1 MLSRRQLLS
10 AGALLPSSLG
20 ATACRDREALRE
32 PGPERAQGLAA
43 NTARRVREV
52 AQLAESQPTVEGAGV
67 HLRRCLGG
75 RAVPLLDPFLMLD
88 EFRSETPED
97 YIKGFPS
104 HPHRGFETV
113 TYMIDGAMEHRDSL
127 GNHGRLA
134 PGSVQ
139 WMTAGRGIIHS
150 EMPKQDRGPMWGYQ
164 LWVNLPAREKMR
176 KPRYQDLAPE
186 RITMTTVGDAS
197 ARLVA
202 GEIGGAK
209 GPVVDIATAP
219 LMVDL
224 ALKKGG
230 LELPIPASYNA
241 FVYVIEGAAR
251 FGSSRPVPR
260 GQLVV
265 LGPGDVLRAS
275 TDDAARFLLF
285 AGKPIGEPIAR
296 RGPFVMNTDE
306 ELQQAFDDYRS
317 GRLVQEG

>member
-1 MLSRRQLLS
+1 MNVRKVATKL
-10 AGALLPSSLG
+10 AG
-20 ATACRDREALRE
+20 
-32 PGPERAQGLAA
+32 Q
-43 NTARRVREV
+43 NT
-52 AQLAESQPTVEGAGV
+52 TDGAGV
-67 HLRRCLGG
+67 KLKRFIGTNEISF
-75 RAVPLLDPFLMLD
+75 LDPFLLLD
-88 EFRSETPED
+88 EFKNED
-97 YIKGFPS
+97 PKAYMAGFPS

-113 TYMIDGAMEHRDSL
+113 SYMIEGRMRHGDSR
-127 GNHGRLA
+127 GNKGLLTA
-134 PGSVQ
+134 GSAQ
-139 WMTAGRGIIHS
+139 WMTAAKGIIHS
-150 EMPKQDRGPMWGYQ
+150 EMPEMENGMLWGYQ